1 MNWLDTENR
10 YGLVSRVL
18 HWAMALLVLL
28 MLGSELWME
37 ALEGLGKANLMGLH
51 KSIGV
56 LLLALL
62 GLRLAWRWHN
72 RGRLT
77 PPAHWRLAARLGH
90 LALYGLLLAIPLSG
104 LLTAWGG
111 GHGVTFFGLPLIPA
125 GTEIEWIEEV
135 FEETHE
141 VLANLMWLLIGG
153 HVLAAL
159 LHQWWLGERS
169 LQRMA

>member
-10 YGLVSRVL
+10 YGHVSRSV
-18 HWAMALLVLL
+18 HWTMALLVLL
-28 MLGSELWME
+28 MLGSDWWME
-37 ALEGLGKANLMGLH
+37 AFEDLGKANLMGLH

-62 GLRLAWRWHN
+62 AFRLAWRWHN
-72 RGRLT
+72 RGRLA

-90 LALYGLLLAIPLSG
+90 LVLYGLLLAIPVSG
-104 LLTAWGG
+104 LLAAWGS
-111 GHGVTFFGLPLIPA
+111 GHGVTFFGMPMIPT
-125 GTEIEWIEEV
+125 GSEIEWLEEA

-141 VLANLMWLLIGG
+141 VLANLMWLVIGG

-159 LHQWWLGERS
+159 VHQWWLDERS
-169 LQRMA
+169 LQRMS